1 VRKWTSAAVVAA
13 GTTLY
18 ATPDHTYLAAT
29 TWTDPATATS
39 GTGSG
44 SGSGAKALPQVT
56 GGQSTQIHLFDTSGR
71 NRPHYVA
78 SGEVTGALLNQFSMD
93 EFGGDLRVATTTS
106 PTGGPILMG
115 GGTVMLGDGSGGGS
129 GGGPAVD
136 VAPIPPGDSAGIAGG
151 PSGGAGA
158 SSGQASASSGQASAS
173 SGQAAAPVS
182 TSAATAARAVTADGS
197 RVTVL
202 RRSGDRLGAVGQ
214 VSGLGRGEQIY
225 AVRFVGAVGYVVTF
239 RQTDPLYTLDLSDA
253 KAPRVVGELKLLG
266 YSAYLHPAGDGL
278 LIGIGQ
284 SADGAGHVQG
294 LQLSLFDV
302 HDPARPVRLSQ
313 VKLPQAWSDAQGDHH
328 AFTFADGLV
337 LIPFQRNDFGI
348 VAPVAASADGSVV
361 STPAMPLQDSG
372 VVAVRLAGQRLGT
385 PTYLRMQGSGPV
397 RSDLG
402 VPFVQPLRT
411 YVDGGDIWTVT
422 TAGLGVHDAT
432 TLKRL
437 GFTRF

>member
-1 VRKWTSAAVVAA
+1 VGSTAA
-13 GTTLY
+13 
-18 ATPDHTYLAAT
+18 
-29 TWTDPATATS
+29 
-39 GTGSG
+39 
-44 SGSGAKALPQVT
+44 
-56 GGQSTQIHLFDTSGR
+56 
-71 NRPHYVA
+71 
-78 SGEVTGALLNQFSMD
+78 
-93 EFGGDLRVATTTS
+93 
-106 PTGGPILMG
+106 
-115 GGTVMLGDGSGGGS
+115 
-129 GGGPAVD
+129 
-136 VAPIPPGDSAGIAGG
+136 AP
-151 PSGGAGA
+151 GAGA
-158 SSGQASASSGQASAS
+158 APAAPPA
-173 SGQAAAPVS
+173 QAAPAAP
-182 TSAATAARAVTADGS
+182 AVADGS

-214 VSGLGRGEQIY
+214 VSGLGKGEQIY
-225 AVRFVGAVGYVVTF
+225 AVRFIGPVGYVVTF

-253 KAPRVVGELKLLG
+253 KAPRAVGQLKLLG

-284 SADGAGHVQG
+284 SADSVGHVQG

-302 HDPARPVRLSQ
+302 HDPAKPVRLSQ

-348 VAPVAASADGSVV
+348 VAPVAASADGTGVA
-361 STPAMPLQDSG
+361 TPSLPLQDSG
-372 VVAVRLAGQRLGT
+372 VVAVRLTGQRFGT
-385 PTYLRMQGSGPV
+385 PSYLRMQGTGPV
-397 RSDLG
+397 RADLG

-422 TAGLGVHDAT
+422 TSGLGIHDAK